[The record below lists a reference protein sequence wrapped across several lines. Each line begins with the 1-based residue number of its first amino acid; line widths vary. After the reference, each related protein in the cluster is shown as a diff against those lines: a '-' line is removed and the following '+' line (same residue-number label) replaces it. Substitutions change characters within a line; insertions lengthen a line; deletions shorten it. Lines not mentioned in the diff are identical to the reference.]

1 VRRQAAFHST
11 LVICVSRSQKPMQS
25 ASVLPP
31 PPGALGADSLG
42 LPDAVLGDSARLGW
56 VTPPVANCVGSC
68 GESGGIGASSGMG
81 AAIADGGVV
90 ASGGGGDGEV
100 LVPGISRGDGM
111 VPQKGCHLW
120 QLCRRGHAWAGA
132 CRRSVRRDVGDRGG
146 RAARD
151 CIGHLEP
158 RADLGW
164 SGGGMGARQTS
175 PWRVRRCHVRR
186 RRGWA
191 GSVATCPPE
200 RGLHRTTA
208 HGKAAAINGRS
219 CRKHAH
225 TVRFRQHPTISAG

>member
-1 VRRQAAFHST
+1 
-11 LVICVSRSQKPMQS
+11 MQS

-111 VPQKGCHLW
+111 VTAEGLPFV
-120 QLCRRGHAWAGA
+120 AAVPAGA
-132 CRRSVRRDVGDRGG
+132 CMGRGLSAIACDVMSVTAGG
-146 RAARD
+146 RAARV
-151 CIGHLEP
+151 
-158 RADLGW
+158 A
-164 SGGGMGARQTS
+164 SGTS
-175 PWRVRRCHVRR
+175 SR
-186 RRGWA
+186 
-191 GSVATCPPE
+191 
-200 RGLHRTTA
+200 
-208 HGKAAAINGRS
+208 
-219 CRKHAH
+219 
-225 TVRFRQHPTISAG
+225 